1 MPITRSAKKALR
13 QNIKRR
19 KANLAKSKKLKDTLK
34 RYKKLVASG
43 ELQEAEKYLSNVY
56 KLLDKSAKTN
66 LIKRNK
72 ASRLKSR
79 LSHALKQKSTK
90 TSS

>member
-1 MPITRSAKKALR
+1 MPKTTSAKKALR

-19 KANLAKSKKLKDTLK
+19 KTNLKKGRKLKETVKL
-34 RYKKLVASG
+34 YKNLVISG
-43 ELQEAEKYLSNVY
+43 KIQEAEKYLPNVY
-56 KLLDKSAKTN
+56 KLLDKSAKIN
-66 LIKRNK
+66 LIKRKK

>member
-1 MPITRSAKKALR
+1 MPVTKSAAKALR
-13 QNIKRR
+13 QNVKRR
-19 KANLAKSKKLKDTLK
+19 KVNLTKNRKLKETVKL
-34 RYKKLVASG
+34 YKNLVTSG
-43 ELQEAEKYLSNVY
+43 KIQEAESYLPNVY
-56 KLLDKSAKTN
+56 KLLDKSARTN